1 MDSVFFELITVAV
14 LLGVQHAGEDSAGP
28 ASDEDTSAGARGADA
43 PSSEDPFERALD
55 RAKSRVLVNLLND
68 LRTPLMMIRSP
79 LESGEDITQDA
90 ADKALAHTDQ
100 IQRGIER
107 AIKII
112 EMDADVDNDDDSG
125 ATELVDAVSYF
136 VSSLRPRADRLDVQV
151 VFNSDVRR
159 AAVAMAWPRVELLL
173 ESVADYALRGL
184 ADGGKLVFSLERTD
198 DDEIELAVRSD
209 GHFEPVEA
217 GPNRLEDVGDP
228 LTLGLLL
235 GKRTLRRHEGRLD
248 FVQVGDG
255 EMACRITLPAVD
267 EPPAEA
273 PETAA
278 GASEGP
284 VDAEGPQTTVLV
296 VDDHAGTRAYLRF
309 ALRKY
314 HRILE
319 ASDGKEALEVV
330 REEMP
335 DLVIS
340 DIMMPVMDGNELCRA
355 IKSDE
360 TLNHIPVFLVT
371 ANSIRTL
378 KTESLESG
386 ADDFLVKPFDVKEA
400 VIRINNEIKMRKDLR
415 SRYSREVVI
424 KPSDIT
430 VTPEDEAFI
439 NRARDVVEENIANAD
454 FSIQDLASEV
464 GLSSRQL
471 QRRLRETVD
480 RSPVE
485 FVRTLRLKRAAQ
497 LLGGQYGNVSEVAYA
512 VGFTSL
518 SYFAKCFK
526 EEYGTSPS
534 NYKDEH
540 SDGEEDGE

>member
-1 MDSVFFELITVAV
+1 MEFGILEFVATIAAAFS
-14 LLGVQHAGEDSAGP
+14 VQHAQFQSPDREAGERSA
-28 ASDEDTSAGARGADA
+28 SNGADGEA
-43 PSSEDPFERALD
+43 MRALD
-55 RAKSRVLVNLLND
+55 RAKSRVLVTLLD
-68 LRTPLMMIRSP
+68 ELRTPLMMIKSP
-79 LESGEDITQDA
+79 LESGAGIGPDEA
-90 ADKALAHTDQ
+90 ERALDHANQ
-100 IQRGIER
+100 LQRGLER
-107 AIKII
+107 AVKIVQ
-112 EMDADVDNDDDSG
+112 MDSEHEPAEADE

-136 VSSLRPRADRLDVQV
+136 VSSVRPRAERQSVRV
-151 VFNSDVRR
+151 TFESDTGR
-159 AAVAMAWPRVELLL
+159 AAVRMDWPRVELLL
-173 ESVADYALRGL
+173 ESVTDYALRGL
-184 ADGGKLVFSLERTD
+184 ADGGLLTYSVESAAGD
-198 DDEIELAVRSD
+198 VVLAVRSD
-209 GHFEPVEA
+209 GRFEPIDPASQAV
-217 GPNRLEDVGDP
+217 DKVGDP
-228 LTLGLLL
+228 VTLGLLL
-235 GKRTLRRHEGRLD
+235 GRRTLQRHDGRLD
-248 FVQVGDG
+248 FVQVGDQ
-255 EMACRITLPAVD
+255 MACRITLPAV
-267 EPPAEA
+267 
-273 PETAA
+273 ETAA
-278 GASEGP
+278 
-284 VDAEGPQTTVLV
+284 AEGGAVAAQADDEDRRASTVLV

-319 ASDGKEALEVV
+319 AADGQEALEVV
-330 REEMP
+330 RAEKP

-360 TLNHIPVFLVT
+360 EFNHIPVFLVT

-400 VIRINNEIKMRKDLR
+400 VIRINNEIRMRRDLR

-439 NRARDVVEENIANAD
+439 HRAREIVETNMDNAD
-454 FSIQDLASEV
+454 FSIQDLSSEM

-480 RSPVE
+480 QSPVE
-485 FVRTLRLKRAAQ
+485 FVRVLRLQRAAQ
-497 LLGGQYGNVSEVAYA
+497 LLGGQYGNVSEVAYT

-526 EEYGTSPS
+526 EEYGASPS
-534 NYKDEH
+534 AYKEEH
-540 SDGEEDGE
+540 A